1 MRSEEGNGS
10 RLPAYGSRRKS
21 LTLLLMSF
29 DGIRARIDQM
39 LADLAR
45 VSDTRS
51 VAAGLFDAMVET
63 KAAIAA
69 VREAMAVTERE
80 LAVERQKLADSE
92 RYGKM
97 AEDIH
102 DTETSEL
109 ARIWS
114 AKHRE
119 RVDLLERK
127 RLVQQ
132 DELAYA
138 ERQLEE
144 MTAHYR
150 QAKAGIPSGASPAAA
165 APEPDPDFARL
176 EHEARR
182 QQRAQAVEQQL
193 AELKR
198 KLGRTDR

>member
-1 MRSEEGNGS
+1 
-10 RLPAYGSRRKS
+10 
-21 LTLLLMSF
+21 MSF

-39 LADLAR
+39 LAELGR
-45 VSDTRS
+45 VTDTRS

-69 VREAMAVTERE
+69 IREAMVTTDRE
-80 LAVERQKLADSE
+80 LAVERQKLADAE
-92 RYGKM
+92 RHGKL
-97 AEDIH
+97 AENIQ
-102 DTETSEL
+102 DTETLEL

-119 RVDLLERK
+119 RVELLERK

-132 DELAYA
+132 DELGYA

-150 QAKAGIPSGASPAAA
+150 RAKAGIPSGATPAAGT
-165 APEPDPDFARL
+165 PEPDPDFARL
-176 EHEARR
+176 EHEVKR
-182 QQRAQAVEQQL
+182 QERAAAVEQQL

-198 KLGRTDR
+198 KLGRTE